1 MTGLVVEDV
10 GVRFGGLVA
19 LDSVSFDVPAG
30 TVTGVIGP
38 NGAGKTT
45 LFNVVSGFVRPT
57 NGSLIWE
64 GQPFRPKPDRL
75 VRHGI
80 TRTLQGVGLFANLT
94 ALENVMVGA
103 ATSTRAGFVTSLL
116 GLPAADRSEARLRA
130 EAREWLDRLGA
141 ADVADRTSGTL
152 AYPVQKRVA
161 LARALISRPRLL
173 MLDEPAGGL
182 GAEDLE
188 PLAELIRALPHD
200 SENPCSVML
209 VEHHMDLVMKVCD
222 KVVVLDFGRCVAQ
235 GTPAEVQAD
244 PAVSAAYLGVEV
256 PDESPLTDEAL
267 S

>member
-1 MTGLVVEDV
+1 MSSLVVNDV
-10 GVRFGGLVA
+10 GVKFGGLVA
-19 LDSVSFDVPAG
+19 LQSVSFDVPEA

-45 LFNVVSGFVRPT
+45 LFNVISGFVKPT
-57 NGSLIWE
+57 NGSLTWNDK
-64 GQPFRPKPDRL
+64 PFHPRPDRL
-75 VRHGI
+75 VHQGI
-80 TRTLQGVGLFANLT
+80 TRTLQGVGLFSHLT

-103 ATSTRAGFVTSLL
+103 AITRKAGFASAMF
-116 GLPAADRSEARLRA
+116 GLPRSDRDEARLRA
-130 EAREWLDRLGA
+130 EAREWLGRLGA
-141 ADVADRTSGTL
+141 ADVADRVAGTL

-188 PLAELIRALPHD
+188 PLAELIKALPR
-200 SENPCSVML
+200 EWETPCSVML

-222 KVVVLDFGRCVAQ
+222 KVVVLDFGKCVAS

-244 PAVSAAYLGVEV
+244 PAVAAAYLGVEV
-256 PDESPLTDEAL
+256 PEESVLDEEVL